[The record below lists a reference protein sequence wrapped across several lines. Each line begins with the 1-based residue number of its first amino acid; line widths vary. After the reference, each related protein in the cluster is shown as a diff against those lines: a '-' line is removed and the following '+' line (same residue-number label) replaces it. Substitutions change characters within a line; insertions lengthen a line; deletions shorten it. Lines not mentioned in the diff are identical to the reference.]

1 MDKQHDTDEL
11 VCRAG
16 RDRCREQTC
25 GHGGQGEAGTHWEV
39 RTELYTIPCVKWT
52 ASGELLYSTGSSAQC
67 SGTTERAGM
76 GDDAVGWEGN
86 SRQRGYRYILRAGL
100 HCCTAETNTTL

>member
-1 MDKQHDTDEL
+1 MHVLPSAKPL
-11 VCRAG
+11 AG
-16 RDRCREQTC
+16 GAPLC
-25 GHGGQGEAGTHWEV
+25 
-39 RTELYTIPCVKWT
+39 
-52 ASGELLYSTGSSAQC
+52 STGNSAQC
-67 SGTTERAGM
+67 AVMPERAGM